1 MNESERLADQ
11 LTKALNGDAWH
22 GPSWSEALEGITREG
37 ALHRPITE
45 AHSIA
50 EIVLHATT
58 WNDLVRRRLLG
69 ELPEVTETELV
80 LAAMRLEDWPP
91 ATLTDESAWETARTR
106 FFETGNA
113 LVQSSSEAAI
123 RSAARRGGELPPL
136 TVMHGGQMG
145 WTGARV
151 GELLDDMDLA
161 AVASVVETG

>member
-80 LAAMRLEDWPP
+80 LAAMRI
-91 ATLTDESAWETARTR
+91 TDDEIPRRDQRRLDEGVAVQFHEEILRGGLLMRAEAATARHHPT
-106 FFETGNA
+106 
-113 LVQSSSEAAI
+113 L
-123 RSAARRGGELPPL
+123 SAN
-136 TVMHGGQMG
+136 
-145 WTGARV
+145 
-151 GELLDDMDLA
+151 
-161 AVASVVETG
+161 